1 VSNKKK
7 PLVLVVD
14 DDESIRA
21 LLYRLMERDGYAVLT
36 ADDGQAGIE
45 VATELLPEVILID
58 GLMPRMDGFQAV
70 AALKRSERTANIP
83 IIMITSLVDQE
94 SRLRALQAGANEF
107 ISKPID
113 RNEVS
118 LRVRNML
125 MLREYTALLAD
136 RNRILEGVVE
146 ERSRQVFASHRE
158 TIERLARAAS
168 FKDEVTGAHVRRI
181 SHYTAELASALGMPA
196 EFCETIRYASQMHDI
211 GKIAIPEAILLKAGP
226 LTDQEWEVM
235 KTHTTAGAR
244 LLAGG
249 ESPYLRMGAEI
260 ALSHHELWDGSGY
273 PASLKGPAIPI
284 SARIMNL
291 CDQYDALRS
300 ERPYKPPL
308 SHDRTVEVITKGDGR
323 TSPGHFDP
331 EILSLFQ
338 RLSPRFAEI
347 FATLQSG

>member
-1 VSNKKK
+1 
-7 PLVLVVD
+7 
-14 DDESIRA
+14 
-21 LLYRLMERDGYAVLT
+21 
-36 ADDGQAGIE
+36 
-45 VATELLPEVILID
+45 
-58 GLMPRMDGFQAV
+58 
-70 AALKRSERTANIP
+70 
-83 IIMITSLVDQE
+83 
-94 SRLRALQAGANEF
+94 
-107 ISKPID
+107 
-113 RNEVS
+113 
-118 LRVRNML
+118 
-125 MLREYTALLAD
+125 
-136 RNRILEGVVE
+136 
-146 ERSRQVFASHRE
+146 
-158 TIERLARAAS
+158 
-168 FKDEVTGAHVRRI
+168 
-181 SHYTAELASALGMPA
+181 
-196 EFCETIRYASQMHDI
+196 MHDI

-226 LTDQEWEVM
+226 LTAQEWEVM

-308 SHDRTVEVITKGDGR
+308 SHHRTVEVITKGDGR
-323 TSPGHFDP
+323 TSPSHFDP

-347 FATLQSG
+347 FATLQ

>member
-1 VSNKKK
+1 VSNKKR

-21 LLYRLMERDGYAVLT
+21 LLYRLMERDGYTVLT

-45 VATELLPEVILID
+45 VATELLPDVILID

-113 RNEVS
+113 RNEVG

-146 ERSRQVFASHRE
+146 ERSRQLFASHRE

-196 EFCETIRYASQMHDI
+196 EFCETIRYASQMHDV

-226 LTDQEWEVM
+226 LTAPEWEVM

-308 SHDRTVEVITKGDGR
+308 SHDRTIEVITKGDGR
-323 TSPGHFDP
+323 TSPSHFDP

-338 RLSPRFAEI
+338 RLAPRFAEI